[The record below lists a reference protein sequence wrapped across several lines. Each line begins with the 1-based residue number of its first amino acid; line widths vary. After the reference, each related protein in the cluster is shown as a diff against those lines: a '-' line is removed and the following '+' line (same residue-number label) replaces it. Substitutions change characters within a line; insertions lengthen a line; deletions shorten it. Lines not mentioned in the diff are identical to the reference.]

1 MFLIAWW
8 VLYVD
13 ELDEVNEIEEVN
25 ISDDD
30 DDAATD
36 DDVHYV
42 EDEPHTYVDKLDEV
56 NEIEEVYRNDFN
68 GDENKTICIA
78 FQQNADTVAV
88 AAGSIHAKSTKACGD
103 QVTDFVENFTSYRSI
118 C

>member
-1 MFLIAWW
+1 VFLIAWW

-42 EDEPHTYVDKLDEV
+42 EDEPHTYVDELDEV

-68 GDENKTICIA
+68 GDGNKTICIA
-78 FQQNADTVAV
+78 FQQNTDTVAV
-88 AAGSIHAKSTKACGD
+88 AAAEIFQLESLAE
-103 QVTDFVENFTSYRSI
+103 QV
-118 C
+118 